1 MNNEYVRHVVV
12 SPTCGNR
19 DCPNKSH
26 EGTFSLVQ
34 FLHPGPNADAS
45 YRAQV
50 QVWFCTPC
58 ATTVIAAANQLNSD
72 SKSTR
77 RALRLMQRDLDGV
90 IEGRASLTMER
101 AIQLRDE
108 IAVALGGA
116 EVL

>member
-19 DCPNKSH
+19 ECPNKSH

-34 FLHPGPNADAS
+34 FLHPAANAS
-45 YRAQV
+45 SRATV
-50 QVWFCTPC
+50 QVWLCTPC
-58 ATTVIAAANQLNSD
+58 AETVMAAANQLNSD

-77 RALRLMQRDLDGV
+77 RALRLMQRDLDGI

-108 IAVALGGA
+108 ISVALGGA